1 MPPRWGFWFQWNERH
16 RRVGP
21 THVCIPARRRRKTGD
36 KDDDDAINDM
46 QLRMAGGFGLLSG
59 QGNLTLG
66 SLTQRNATA
75 SNSRRHK
82 SKCKRVQVCQSVLD
96 QADNESFW
104 PRVVSYFRN
113 ITRFFFLALPRA
125 VLFHDNIWLVMLCRR
140 GQTLILPGIYHRK
153 ESWESMPVTMHHHH
167 LQLRWTKHQNRQKAA
182 GGSAGEATLTVHPS
196 PGRWMVPLTKWEA
209 EEWNKGWLDDKTLNG
224 FE

>member
-75 SNSRRHK
+75 SNSRRHE
-82 SKCKRVQVCQSVLD
+82 SKCKRVQVCQYWIK
-96 QADNESFW
+96 Q
-104 PRVVSYFRN
+104 
-113 ITRFFFLALPRA
+113 ITSLSGPEWFPIFGISRFFFLALSRA
-125 VLFHDNIWLVMLCRR
+125 LWLHDNIWLVMLCRR

-153 ESWESMPVTMHHHH
+153 ESWESVPVTIYHHH

-196 PGRWMVPLTKWEA
+196 PGRWMVRPT
-209 EEWNKGWLDDKTLNG
+209 DKVRSRRM
-224 FE
+224 E